1 MCIRDRIYFVGTLQ
15 GNTILNAGSSTIQG
29 VELEMTAVPVDGLT
43 LTGSLAYLKAEYDK
57 FIYTT
62 SNYAPPGQVRVLD
75 MHGEPLQNAPEWT
88 ASVGAEYVFPVAGGD
103 GRINLQYTYQ
113 DEKLLSSIE
122 DVPRARIQSMQYLNG
137 NIDWKP
143 ASGAFT
149 IGVWGRNILDKRY
162 INSVLD
168 LPGTLGLTQYAPP
181 REYGLSFSYN
191 F

>member
-1 MCIRDRIYFVGTLQ
+1 M
-15 GNTILNAGSSTIQG
+15 
-29 VELEMTAVPVDGLT
+29 
-43 LTGSLAYLKAEYDK
+43 
-57 FIYTT
+57 
-62 SNYAPPGQVRVLD
+62 
-75 MHGEPLQNAPEWT
+75 
-88 ASVGAEYVFPVAGGD
+88 AGGD

-122 DVPRARIQSMQYLNG
+122 DVPRAQIQSMQYLNG

-149 IGVWGRNILDKRY
+149 VGLWGRNILDKRY